1 MDNVV
6 KEIMQRTEQALGY
19 PDSMA
24 IVLTQ
29 HGVNDWEVYFPDSDG
44 SMRGNRQDA
53 IKEISELMEYA
64 DSKGGNQMSTAELV
78 ESIKYE
84 FDNAMPDDD
93 TKLDFEGI
101 INICKRLGT
110 QMDTQINV
118 SQAIDAARIV
128 LSDYERVQ
136 RGIIPHW

>member
-1 MDNVV
+1 
-6 KEIMQRTEQALGY
+6 
-19 PDSMA
+19 
-24 IVLTQ
+24 
-29 HGVNDWEVYFPDSDG
+29 
-44 SMRGNRQDA
+44 
-53 IKEISELMEYA
+53 
-64 DSKGGNQMSTAELV
+64 MSTELLV
-78 ESIKYE
+78 KAVKNEL
-84 FDNAMPDDD
+84 DNAMPDDD

-118 SQAIDAARIV
+118 SQAIDVARIV

>member
-1 MDNVV
+1 MDNVM

-19 PDSMA
+19 SNSTA
-24 IVLTQ
+24 IVLTR
-29 HGVNDWEVYFPDSDG
+29 HGANDWEVYFPDSDG
-44 SMRGNRQDA
+44 SMRGNRLDA
-53 IKEISELMEYA
+53 IKEISDLMEYA
-64 DSKGGNQMSTAELV
+64 DNKGGNQMSTAELV
-78 ESIKYE
+78 EYIKYGY
-84 FDNAMPDDD
+84 DNAMPDDD

-128 LSDYERVQ
+128 LADYEDLQ

>member
-24 IVLTQ
+24 IVLTR
-29 HGVNDWEVYFPDSDG
+29 HGVNDWEVYFPDSDY
-44 SMRGNRQDA
+44 SMRGNRPDA
-53 IKEISELMEYA
+53 IKEISDLMEYA

-84 FDNAMPDDD
+84 YDNAMPDDD

-101 INICKRLGT
+101 INICKRL
-110 QMDTQINV
+110 DTQINV

-128 LSDYERVQ
+128 LSDYENLQ
-136 RGIIPHW
+136 RGIIQHW